1 MNNNLLDVVRT
12 ALRRK
17 STALDEL
24 ELKPLIAAA
33 LQDLRA
39 AGVEITDEYDPLT
52 QAAVVL
58 YVRSFIEQNEA
69 MKAAYEQTKN
79 AMALNGDYH
88 A

>member
-1 MNNNLLDVVRT
+1 MNILDVVRT

-17 STALDEL
+17 TTALDEL

-39 AGVEITDEYDPLT
+39 GGVELIDEEDALT

-58 YVRSFIEQNEA
+58 FVRSFIEKDEQ
-69 MKAAYEQTKN
+69 MRQTYELLKN
-79 AMALNGDYH
+79 SIALNGDYH